1 MNLRR
6 PGPVS
11 GDRGAALLMAVAAL
25 SIVAVLGAVLLADA
39 RTEVRRAERLVDRS
53 ESDHLV
59 EIAVA
64 EAWARIV
71 DGETRGFT
79 DSGTASTGDWS
90 LVATPG
96 DERWSLQIAAEST
109 GDPVDAR
116 VTISREPLLPYTLVV
131 DDARTGPL
139 TGLVEGRVGIHGLAT
154 FGGRA
159 LGDVQEL
166 LGPTAQ
172 CKGCDK
178 PIQVGPTD
186 TSVVAPSLRDAACP
200 AVDGVVTGEL
210 EPGYRYDCAKFE
222 KIVIQGKVAAEGP
235 VVLAF
240 GPDVALRFDRAAINV
255 GRSPSDFVITTSS
268 TSDTAIEA
276 FDSEFHGILSGPD
289 SGLRTEGLRWEGAIV
304 VRVLLSA
311 DGSELTGTWSD
322 DLTGLGFGGWRVTE
336 WRTNR

>member
-1 MNLRR
+1 
-6 PGPVS
+6 
-11 GDRGAALLMAVAAL
+11 MAVAAL
-25 SIVAVLGAVLLADA
+25 SVVAVLGAVLLANA

-53 ESDHLV
+53 ERDHHV

-96 DERWSLQIAAEST
+96 DDRWSLRISAESA
-109 GDPVDAR
+109 GDPLDAG

-139 TGLVEGRVGIHGLAT
+139 SGLVEGRVGIHGTAT

-166 LGPTAQ
+166 IGPKAQ
-172 CKGCDK
+172 CKGCDN
-178 PIQVGPTD
+178 PLPVGSTD
-186 TSVVAPSLRDAACP
+186 TSVVAPSLRTVACP
-200 AVDGVVTGEL
+200 AVDGVITGEL
-210 EPGYRYDCAKFE
+210 EAGFRYDCTKFE
-222 KIVIQGKVAAEGP
+222 KIVIQGKVVAAGP

-240 GPDVALRFDRAAINV
+240 GPDVALRLDRAAVNV
-255 GRSPSDFVITTSS
+255 GGPPSEFVITTSS

-276 FDSEFHGILSGPD
+276 FDSEFHGILTGPE
-289 SGLRTEGLRWEGAIV
+289 SGLRTEGLRWEGTIV
-304 VRVLLSA
+304 VRALVTA
-311 DGSELTGTWSD
+311 DGSELTGNWSD

-336 WRTNR
+336 WRTNG